1 MLFRSVTGITSS
13 ADNSGTLE
21 LQAISGLVNMNNVT
35 GALAMPT
42 GTTAQR
48 PSSPI
53 AGQMRYNTTTQQIE
67 VYDGSS
73 WIGMSQTATVGLSMP
88 AEDAIR
94 WAQTKMAEEADL
106 KLRLEKHPGL
116 KDGYEKFQVMD
127 ILCKEEDAQ

>member
-1 MLFRSVTGITSS
+1 MIKNLSQSGAFMQVSS
-13 ADNSGTLE
+13 YYPPQIYGNGQS
-21 LQAISGLVNMNNVT
+21 
-35 GALAMPT
+35 
-42 GTTAQR
+42 
-48 PSSPI
+48 
-53 AGQMRYNTTTQQIE
+53 AGQVRYNTSTQQME

-73 WIGMSQTATVGLSMP
+73 WISISQTATVGLTMP

-116 KDGYEKFQVMD
+116 KDAYEKFQVMD